1 MLLDHPTRVMT
12 RNEIQ
17 LKSDPSFL
25 GSVENVTGSE
35 VSVALDDSTISGLLF
50 VRGQP
55 YHVAQVG
62 GFVRI
67 PIGLIHLIGVVSQA
81 GATPEH
87 LSADQVDGRMWMTVQ
102 LVGHGS
108 SDKGFSRGISLLPS
122 VGDSVHIMTDAD
134 LEVVYGVQTSL
145 KRIRIGHVASA
156 LSIPALLEINS
167 LVTRHSAVVGT
178 TGAGKSTTVARILE
192 SLTDSS
198 RYPSARVI
206 VFDIHGEYASA
217 LQDQARIFRVGGA
230 ETCRSEPLYVPYW
243 ALSFDELVDLT
254 FGSLPDDAARGAV
267 RDMIVALKRSALEVY
282 PREGIEPV
290 DVTVDTPVP
299 FSIHQ
304 LWLDLHR
311 VVNATH
317 TVSGTGQSRDT
328 EALVVGDDGAPLEV
342 GDATKVI
349 PPRYRAAT
357 QAKGEDKV
365 FLSGSTLN
373 IGRQVDALGSR
384 LKDRRYDFLFRPG
397 PFLPT
402 VDGKVDSDLDVFLQ
416 SWIGSRKTV
425 SILDLSG
432 VPTAILTDLVG
443 ALTRVIYDA
452 LHWSRRLSEGGRERP
467 LLFVFEEAHTYLR
480 GSQPQSVQT
489 AVQRVVKEG
498 RKYGIGAMVV
508 SQRPSEVDPT
518 ILSQCGTI
526 IALRLSNAT
535 DRGHVVSAAA
545 DNLAGVLSLL
555 PVLRTGEAIVVGEAV
570 PLPMRALVE
579 LPQYRPEST
588 DPTVVGDEQPG
599 GWDRTQEETSDYEDV
614 MIRWRSQDASSRS
627 SLIDN
632 ANDLYTR

>member
-1 MLLDHPTRVMT
+1 M
-12 RNEIQ
+12 RN
-17 LKSDPSFL
+17 DPSFL
-25 GSVENVTGSE
+25 GAVENVAGSE

-50 VRGQP
+50 VKGQP

-62 GFVRI
+62 SFVRI
-67 PIGLIHLIGVVSQA
+67 PLGLINLIGVVSQA

-87 LSADQVDGRMWMTVQ
+87 LSTDQIDGRMWMTVQ

-145 KRIRIGHVASA
+145 KRIRVGHVASA
-156 LSIPALLEINS
+156 LSIPALLDINS

-217 LQDQARIFRVGGA
+217 LQDQARIFRVGGD
-230 ETCRSEPLYVPYW
+230 ENSRSEPLHVPYW

-267 RDMIVALKRSALEVY
+267 RDMIVELKRSALEIY
-282 PREGIEPV
+282 TREGIEPANI
-290 DVTVDTPVP
+290 TVDTPIP

-304 LWLDLHR
+304 LWFDLYR
-311 VVNATH
+311 EVNATH
-317 TVSGTGQSRDT
+317 TASGTGQSRET
-328 EALVVGDDGAPLEV
+328 EALMVGADGVPLEV
-342 GDATKVI
+342 GDAMRVV

-357 QAKGEDKV
+357 QAKGEDKI
-365 FLSGSTLN
+365 FLSGSPLN

-397 PFLPT
+397 QFMPQDDGR
-402 VDGKVDSDLDVFLQ
+402 VDYDLDVFLQ
-416 SWIGSRKTV
+416 SWIGNEKTV

-432 VPTAILTDLVG
+432 VPSAILTDLVG

-452 LHWSRRLSEGGRERP
+452 LQWSRKLSEGGRERP
-467 LLFVFEEAHTYLR
+467 LLFVFEEAHTYLG
-480 GSQPQSVQT
+480 GSQPRSVQT

-526 IALRLSNAT
+526 IALRLSNAN
-535 DRGHVVSAAA
+535 DRGHVISAAA

-579 LPQYRPEST
+579 LPRYRPEST

-599 GWDRTQEETSDYEDV
+599 GWDKKQEESADYEDV
-614 MIRWRSQDASSRS
+614 VIRWRSQDASSRS
-627 SLIDN
+627 TVIDM
-632 ANDLYTR
+632 ANDSRVRHE

>member
-1 MLLDHPTRVMT
+1 M
-12 RNEIQ
+12 
-17 LKSDPSFL
+17 KSDPSFL
-25 GSVENVTGSE
+25 GSVENVAGSE
-35 VSVALDDSTISGLLF
+35 VSVALDDSTVSGLLF
-50 VRGQP
+50 VKGQP

-62 GFVRI
+62 SFVRI
-67 PIGLIHLIGVVSQA
+67 PLGLIDLIGIVSQA

-87 LSADQVDGRMWMTVQ
+87 LSTDTVDGRMWMTVQ

-108 SDKGFSRGISLLPS
+108 SDKGFNRGISLLPS
-122 VGDSVHIMTDAD
+122 VGDSVHIMTDSD
-134 LEVVYGVQTSL
+134 LEVVYGVKTSL
-145 KRIRIGHVASA
+145 KRIRVGHVASA
-156 LSIPALLEINS
+156 LSIPALLDINS

-192 SLTDSS
+192 SLTDVS

-217 LQDQARIFRVGGA
+217 LQDQARIFRVGGD
-230 ETCRSEPLYVPYW
+230 ETSRSEPLHVPYW

-254 FGSLPDDAARGAV
+254 FGKLNDDASPAI
-267 RDMIVALKRSALEVY
+267 RDMIVDLKRSALEIY
-282 PREGIEPV
+282 SREGIEPI
-290 DVTVDTPVP
+290 DVTVDTPIP

-311 VVNATH
+311 KVNATH
-317 TVSGTGQSRDT
+317 TVTGTGQSRAT
-328 EALVVGDDGAPLEV
+328 EALLIGEDGAPLEV
-342 GDATKVI
+342 GDAIRVI

-357 QAKGEDKV
+357 QAKGDEKIL
-365 FLSGSTLN
+365 LSGSTLN

-384 LKDRRYDFLFRPG
+384 LRDRRYDFLFRPG
-397 PFLPT
+397 PFMPE
-402 VDGKVDSDLDVFLQ
+402 VDGKVNCDLDIFLR
-416 SWIGSRKTV
+416 SWIGNEKTV

-452 LHWSRRLSEGGRERP
+452 LQWSRRLSEGGRERP

-480 GSQPQSVQT
+480 SSQSGAVQT

-526 IALRLSNAT
+526 IALRLSNAN
-535 DRGHVVSAAA
+535 DRGHVISAAA

-555 PVLRTGEAIVVGEAV
+555 PILRTGEAIVVGEAV
-570 PLPMRALVE
+570 PLPMRVLVE
-579 LPQYRPEST
+579 LPRYRPEST

-599 GWDRTQEETSDYEDV
+599 GWDRKQEESADYEDV
-614 MIRWRSQDASSRS
+614 MIRWRSQDASSRNTVIDDS
-627 SLIDN
+627 SMPG
-632 ANDLYTR
+632 AS

>member
-1 MLLDHPTRVMT
+1 M
-12 RNEIQ
+12 
-17 LKSDPSFL
+17 KSDPSFL

-35 VSVALDDSTISGLLF
+35 VSVALDDSTVSGLLF
-50 VRGQP
+50 VKGQP
-55 YHVAQVG
+55 YHVGQVG
-62 GFVRI
+62 SFVRI
-67 PIGLIHLIGVVSQA
+67 PLGLIHLIGVVSQA

-87 LSADQVDGRMWMTVQ
+87 FSTDRVDGRMWMTVQ

-108 SDKGFSRGISLLPS
+108 SDKGFSRGMSLLPS
-122 VGDSVHIMTDAD
+122 VGDSVHIMTDSD

-145 KRIRIGHVASA
+145 KRIRVGHVASA

-217 LQDQARIFRVGGA
+217 LRDQARIFRVGGD
-230 ETCRSEPLYVPYW
+230 ETSRSEPLHVPYW
-243 ALSFDELVDLT
+243 ALSFDELVGIT
-254 FGSLPDDAARGAV
+254 FGSFPDEAARGAV
-267 RDMIVALKRSALEVY
+267 RDLIVELKRSALEAY
-282 PREGIEPV
+282 SREGIEPE
-290 DVTVDTPVP
+290 DVTVDTPIP

-304 LWLDLHR
+304 LWFDLYR
-311 VVNATH
+311 LVNATH
-317 TVSGTGQSRDT
+317 TAPNTGQSRET
-328 EALVVGDDGAPLEV
+328 EALAVGDDGEPLEE
-342 GDATKVI
+342 GDAMGVVA
-349 PPRYRAAT
+349 PRYRADSKA
-357 QAKGEDKV
+357 AGEEKIY
-365 FLSGSTLN
+365 LSGSPLN
-373 IGRQVDALGSR
+373 IRRQVDALGSR

-397 PFLPT
+397 PFMPRVEGM
-402 VDGKVDSDLDVFLQ
+402 VDCDLDIFLQ
-416 SWIGSRKTV
+416 SWIGNEKTV

-452 LHWSRRLSEGGRERP
+452 LQWSRKLSEGGRERP
-467 LLFVFEEAHTYLR
+467 LLFVFEEAHTYLG
-480 GSQPQSVQT
+480 GSQSQPVQT

-518 ILSQCGTI
+518 ILSQRGTI
-526 IALRLSNAT
+526 IALRLSNAN

-570 PLPMRALVE
+570 PLPMRVLVE
-579 LPQYRPEST
+579 LPRYRPEST

-599 GWDRTQEETSDYEDV
+599 GWDRKQEESADYEDV
-614 MIRWRSQDASSRS
+614 MIRWRSQDASSKRTVP
-627 SLIDN
+627 DP
-632 ANDLYTR
+632 R

>member
-1 MLLDHPTRVMT
+1 M
-12 RNEIQ
+12 
-17 LKSDPSFL
+17 KSDPSFL
-25 GSVENVTGSE
+25 GSVENVAGAE
-35 VSVALDDSTISGLLF
+35 VSVALDDSTVSGLLF
-50 VRGQP
+50 VKGQP

-62 GFVRI
+62 SFVRI
-67 PIGLIHLIGVVSQA
+67 PLGLIDLIGVVSQA

-87 LSADQVDGRMWMTVQ
+87 LSTDKVDGRMWMTVQ

-122 VGDSVHIMTDAD
+122 VGDSVHIMTDSD
-134 LEVVYGVQTSL
+134 LEVVYGAKTSL
-145 KRIRIGHVASA
+145 KHIRVGHVASA
-156 LSIPALLEINS
+156 LSIPALLEINN

-192 SLTDSS
+192 SLTDLS

-217 LQDQARIFRVGGA
+217 LQDQARVFRVGGD
-230 ETCRSEPLYVPYW
+230 ETSRSEPLHVPYW

-254 FGSLPDDAARGAV
+254 FGNLPDDASRGAI
-267 RDMIVALKRSALEVY
+267 RDMIVELKRSALEIY
-282 PREGIEPV
+282 SREGIEPA
-290 DVTVDTPVP
+290 DITVDTPIP

-304 LWLDLHR
+304 MWLDLHR
-311 VVNATH
+311 EVNATH
-317 TVSGTGQSRDT
+317 TVASTGQSRAT
-328 EALVVGDDGAPLEV
+328 EALLVGDDGAPLEV
-342 GDATKVI
+342 GDAMEVV

-357 QAKGEDKV
+357 QAKGEGKI
-365 FLSGSTLN
+365 FLSGSALN
-373 IGRQVDALGSR
+373 IRRHVDALGSR

-397 PFLPT
+397 PFMPE
-402 VDGKVDSDLDVFLQ
+402 VDGKVNCDLDVFLQ
-416 SWIGSRKTV
+416 SWIGNAKTV

-452 LHWSRRLSEGGRERP
+452 LQWSRKLSEGGRERP
-467 LLFVFEEAHTYLR
+467 LLFVFEEAHTYL
-480 GSQPQSVQT
+480 GSSQPKAVQT

-508 SQRPSEVDPT
+508 SQRPSEIDPT

-526 IALRLSNAT
+526 IALRLSNAN
-535 DRGHVVSAAA
+535 DRSHVVSAAA

-570 PLPMRALVE
+570 PLPMRVLVE
-579 LPQYRPEST
+579 LPRYRPEST

-599 GWDRTQEETSDYEDV
+599 GWDRKQEESADYEDV
-614 MIRWRSQDASSRS
+614 MIRWRSQDASSRNTV
-627 SLIDN
+627 IDDGS
-632 ANDLYTR
+632 APGAC

>member
-1 MLLDHPTRVMT
+1 MK
-12 RNEIQ
+12 N
-17 LKSDPSFL
+17 DPSFL
-25 GSVENVTGSE
+25 GSVENVAGSE
-35 VSVALDDSTISGLLF
+35 VSVALDDSTVSGLLF
-50 VRGQP
+50 VNGQP

-62 GFVRI
+62 SFVRVPLGLI
-67 PIGLIHLIGVVSQA
+67 DLIGLVSQA

-87 LSADQVDGRMWMTVQ
+87 LSTDTVDGRMWMTVQ

-108 SDKGFSRGISLLPS
+108 ADKGFSRGVSLLPS
-122 VGDSVHIMTDAD
+122 VGDYVHIMTDSD

-145 KRIRIGHVASA
+145 KRIRVGHVASA

-167 LVTRHSAVVGT
+167 LVTRHSAIVGT

-192 SLTDSS
+192 SLTDAS

-217 LQDQARIFRVGGA
+217 LQDQARIFRVGGD
-230 ETCRSEPLYVPYW
+230 ETSRSEPLHVPYW
-243 ALSFDELVDLT
+243 ALSFEELIELT
-254 FGSLPDDAARGAV
+254 FGDLPDDASRGAI
-267 RDMIVALKRSALEVY
+267 RDMIVELKRSALEIY
-282 PREGIEPV
+282 TREGVEPA
-290 DVTVDTPVP
+290 DVTVDTPIP

-304 LWLDLHR
+304 MWFDLHR
-311 VVNATH
+311 EVNATH
-317 TVSGTGQSRDT
+317 TVSGTGQSCAT
-328 EALVVGDDGAPLEV
+328 EALQMADDGTPLET
-342 GDATKVI
+342 GDAIRVI

-357 QAKGEDKV
+357 QAKGDNKV
-365 FLSGSTLN
+365 FLSGNPLN
-373 IGRQVDALGSR
+373 IRRQVDALGSR

-397 PFLPT
+397 PFMPAI
-402 VDGKVDSDLDVFLQ
+402 DGNVECDLDAFLQ
-416 SWIGSRKTV
+416 SWIGNQKTV

-432 VPTAILTDLVG
+432 VPTAILTDLIG

-452 LHWSRRLSEGGRERP
+452 LQWSRRLSEGGRERP
-467 LLFVFEEAHTYLR
+467 LMFVFEEAHSYL
-480 GSQPQSVQT
+480 GSAQSKAVQT

-518 ILSQCGTI
+518 IFSQCGTI
-526 IALRLSNAT
+526 IALRLSSAK
-535 DRGHVVSAAA
+535 DRSHVTSAAS

-570 PLPMRALVE
+570 PLPMRVLVE
-579 LPQYRPEST
+579 LPRYRPESA

-599 GWDRTQEETSDYEDV
+599 GWDRKQEESADYEDV

-627 SLIDN
+627 TVIDN
-632 ANDLYTR
+632 GSASGARRENKR

>member
-1 MLLDHPTRVMT
+1 MK
-12 RNEIQ
+12 N
-17 LKSDPSFL
+17 DPSFL
-25 GSVENVTGSE
+25 GSVENVAGSE
-35 VSVALDDSTISGLLF
+35 VSVALDDSTMSGLLF
-50 VRGQP
+50 VKGQP

-62 GFVRI
+62 SFVRI
-67 PIGLIHLIGVVSQA
+67 PLGLIELIGLVSQA

-87 LSADQVDGRMWMTVQ
+87 LATDEMDGRMWMTVQ

-122 VGDSVHIMTDAD
+122 VGDSVHIMTDKD
-134 LEVVYGVQTSL
+134 LEVVYGVQSSL
-145 KRIRIGHVASA
+145 KRIRVGHVASA
-156 LSIPALLEINS
+156 LSIPALLDINS

-217 LQDQARIFRVGGA
+217 VRDQARIFRVGGDDA
-230 ETCRSEPLYVPYW
+230 SRSEPLYVPYW

-254 FGSLPDDAARGAV
+254 FGNLPDDAARGAV
-267 RDMIVALKRSALEVY
+267 RDMVVSLKRSALEIY
-282 PREGIEPV
+282 SRDGIDPA
-290 DVTVDTPVP
+290 DVTVDTPIP

-304 LWLDLHR
+304 LWFDLHR
-311 VVNATH
+311 EVNATH
-317 TVSGTGQSRDT
+317 TISGTGQSRDT
-328 EALVVGDDGAPLEV
+328 EALVVGDNGTPLEV
-342 GDATKVI
+342 GDPMRVV

-357 QAKGEDKV
+357 LAKGEEKIY
-365 FLSGSTLN
+365 LSGSSLN
-373 IGRQVDALGSR
+373 IRRQVDALGSR

-397 PFLPT
+397 PFMPQ
-402 VDGKVDSDLDVFLQ
+402 VDGQVDYDLDVFLKG
-416 SWIGSRKTV
+416 WIGNKKTV

-452 LHWSRRLSEGGRERP
+452 LQWSRKLSEGGRERP
-467 LLFVFEEAHTYLR
+467 LLFVFEEAHTYLG
-480 GSQPQSVQT
+480 GSQQQSVQS

-508 SQRPSEVDPT
+508 SQRPSEVDST

-526 IALRLSNAT
+526 IALRLSNAN
-535 DRGHVVSAAA
+535 DRGHVISAAA

-579 LPQYRPEST
+579 LPRYRPEST

-599 GWDRTQEETSDYEDV
+599 GWDRKQEESADYEDV
-614 MIRWRSQDASSRS
+614 IIRWRSQDASSRS
-627 SLIDN
+627 TIVD
-632 ANDLYTR
+632 ATNDHPAR

>member
-1 MLLDHPTRVMT
+1 M
-12 RNEIQ
+12 
-17 LKSDPSFL
+17 KSDPSFL

-35 VSVALDDSTISGLLF
+35 VSVALDDSTVSGLLF

-55 YHVAQVG
+55 YYVGQVG
-62 GFVRI
+62 SFVRI
-67 PIGLIHLIGVVSQA
+67 PLGLIHLIGVVSQA

-87 LSADQVDGRMWMTVQ
+87 YSPDRVDGRMWMTVQ

-108 SDKGFSRGISLLPS
+108 SDKGFSRGMSLLPS
-122 VGDSVHIMTDAD
+122 VGDSVHIMTDED

-145 KRIRIGHVASA
+145 KRIRVGHVASA

-217 LQDQARIFRVGGA
+217 LRDQARIFRVGGD
-230 ETCRSEPLYVPYW
+230 ETSRSEPLHVPYW
-243 ALSFDELVDLT
+243 ALSFDELVGLT
-254 FGSLPDDAARGAV
+254 FGGFPDEAARGAV
-267 RDMIVALKRSALEVY
+267 RDQIVELKRSALEAY
-282 PREGIEPV
+282 SREGIEPE
-290 DVTVDTPVP
+290 DVTVDTPIP

-304 LWLDLHR
+304 LWFDLYR
-311 VVNATH
+311 LVNATH
-317 TVSGTGQSRDT
+317 TAPNTGQSRET
-328 EALVVGDDGAPLEV
+328 EALAVGEDGAPLEE
-342 GDATKVI
+342 GDAMGVVA
-349 PPRYRAAT
+349 PRYRAESKA
-357 QAKGEDKV
+357 AGGEKIY
-365 FLSGSTLN
+365 LSGSPLN
-373 IGRQVDALGSR
+373 IRRQVDALGSR

-397 PFLPT
+397 PFMPR
-402 VDGKVDSDLDVFLQ
+402 VDGMVDCDLDVFLQ
-416 SWIGSRKTV
+416 SWIGNEKTV

-452 LHWSRRLSEGGRERP
+452 LQWSRKLSEGGRERP
-467 LLFVFEEAHTYLR
+467 LLFVFEEAHTYL
-480 GSQPQSVQT
+480 GSSEPQPVQT

-526 IALRLSNAT
+526 IALRLSNAK

-570 PLPMRALVE
+570 PLPMRVLVE
-579 LPQYRPEST
+579 LPRYRPEST

-599 GWDRTQEETSDYEDV
+599 GWDRKQEQSADYEDV
-614 MIRWRSQDASSRS
+614 MIRWRSQDASSKRTVP
-627 SLIDN
+627 DP
-632 ANDLYTR
+632 R